1 MSEQQQ
7 NNVQTDESQVSGAEQ
22 AVAEQSAEQSAPD
35 KSAKS
40 AKNAKSGKKSA
51 RDAKKEQSRL
61 RKEWE
66 ESIVAS
72 KKVKQEENRRKL
84 KRAMLILLVF
94 SLIVTSIVYLMLLFI
109 QENNVRITASSN
121 NREKSISLSLDND
134 YWTPYINANGPEHM
148 WDVSYNKVYGWEQL
162 DTMAEVKQ
170 MLQAD
175 QVELGEMN
183 GEKFIR
189 FTFMLKNTGT
199 DVALIDYEM
208 TLGYDK
214 YDLQNAV
221 RVMWGESFKNETL
234 DETKSTNVLIY
245 ASLSDNQRLY
255 GTNANFWREGDTVN
269 GEPIPNEK
277 IGTRRTKEDGF
288 IEYVAYPVG
297 SDNAGFDLID
307 YENDMYSDTDK
318 YASALEGGYF
328 ATTPFYDKDYVFK
341 RQTVLEK
348 GDIMYCYV
356 CIWLEG
362 SDFDCVDAR
371 LGGFCKIGLNF
382 TAY

>member
-1 MSEQQQ
+1 M
-7 NNVQTDESQVSGAEQ
+7 SGAEQ
-22 AVAEQSAEQSAPD
+22 AVAEQSTEQSAPD

-148 WDVSYNKVYGWEQL
+148 WDVSYNKVYGREQL
-162 DTMAEVKQ
+162 DTMSEVKQ

-199 DVALIDYEM
+199 DVAVIDYEM
-208 TLGYDK
+208 TLG
-214 YDLQNAV
+214 
-221 RVMWGESFKNETL
+221 
-234 DETKSTNVLIY
+234 
-245 ASLSDNQRLY
+245 
-255 GTNANFWREGDTVN
+255 
-269 GEPIPNEK
+269 
-277 IGTRRTKEDGF
+277 
-288 IEYVAYPVG
+288 
-297 SDNAGFDLID
+297 
-307 YENDMYSDTDK
+307 
-318 YASALEGGYF
+318 
-328 ATTPFYDKDYVFK
+328 
-341 RQTVLEK
+341 
-348 GDIMYCYV
+348 
-356 CIWLEG
+356 
-362 SDFDCVDAR
+362 
-371 LGGFCKIGLNF
+371 
-382 TAY
+382 